1 MTRNKVLVSLAAL
14 VALAVPAGAQISSD
28 GGPIYINS
36 ERTESLERERKVLLV
51 GNVDIQQGDARLRAD
66 TVTMIFAERPAGAAD
81 TTGVGSGFGQI
92 QTMVAEGN
100 VFYITADMKAKGDR
114 GVYDA
119 ASDVITMTG
128 NVALMRERD
137 VAEGAVL
144 RVEIGNRRTT
154 LDGGDGR
161 TRMVIEPD
169 GNSGN

>member
-1 MTRNKVLVSLAAL
+1 MNKLLVTLTAL
-14 VALAVPAGAQISSD
+14 IAFAMPAFAQISAE

-36 ERTESLERERKVLLV
+36 ERTESLELERKVLLIV
-51 GNVDIQQGDARLRAD
+51 NVDIQQGDARLRAD
-66 TVTMIFAERPAGAAD
+66 TVTMIFAERPAGA
-81 TTGVGSGFGQI
+81 TQSSTVGGGFGQV
-92 QTMVAEGN
+92 QTMIAEGN

-161 TRMVIEPD
+161 TRMVLEPD
-169 GNSGN
+169 NQTAN